1 MNYSEVIE
9 LLHAGFNADEI
20 RSMIN
25 PQNPQNNPQEPAAP
39 EPTPAEPEP
48 APVEPEPAPS
58 ANIPEDS
65 RFNQLNETMGKILS
79 AIQAGNLARNSVAA
93 IGNPSDINTEVDKI
107 MSGLIRPETEKDRRL

>member
-20 RSMIN
+20 RSMVN
-25 PQNPQNNPQEPAAP
+25 PQNPQNNPQETESAEQQEPAAM
-39 EPTPAEPEP
+39 ETEP
-48 APVEPEPAPS
+48 APV
-58 ANIPEDS
+58 ANVPEDA

-93 IGNPSDINTEVDKI
+93 IGSPSDINSEVDKI

>member
-25 PQNPQNNPQEPAAP
+25 PQNPQNNPQETELAEHEPAEQEPAAM
-39 EPTPAEPEP
+39 ETEP
-48 APVEPEPAPS
+48 AQV
-58 ANIPEDS
+58 ANVPEDT

-93 IGNPSDINTEVDKI
+93 IGTPSDINSEVDKI
-107 MSGLIRPETEKDRRL
+107 MSGLIRPETEKDGR

>member
-25 PQNPQNNPQEPAAP
+25 PQNPQNNPQEPAANET
-39 EPTPAEPEP
+39 EPATMETEP
-48 APVEPEPAPS
+48 APV

-93 IGNPSDINTEVDKI
+93 IGTPSDINTEVDKI
-107 MSGLIRPETEKDRRL
+107 MSGLIRPETEKDRR

>member
-25 PQNPQNNPQEPAAP
+25 PQNPQNNPQETEPAQQEPAAM
-39 EPTPAEPEP
+39 ETEP
-48 APVEPEPAPS
+48 APVTDV
-58 ANIPEDS
+58 PEDT

-93 IGNPSDINTEVDKI
+93 IGSPSDINSEVDKI
-107 MSGLIRPETEKDRRL
+107 MSGLIRPETENDRR

>member
-25 PQNPQNNPQEPAAP
+25 PQNPQNNPQEPEPAEQEPAEQKP
-39 EPTPAEPEP
+39 EPDEQK
-48 APVEPEPAPS
+48 PVE
-58 ANIPEDS
+58 NVPEDT

-93 IGNPSDINTEVDKI
+93 IGTPSDINSEVDKI

>member
-9 LLHAGFNADEI
+9 LLRAGFTADEI

-25 PQNPQNNPQEPAAP
+25 PQNPQNNPQETEPVTPEPAPAAM
-39 EPTPAEPEP
+39 ETEP
-48 APVEPEPAPS
+48 APVE
-58 ANIPEDS
+58 NVPEDT

-93 IGNPSDINTEVDKI
+93 IGTPSDINSEVDKI